1 MKENNVHRSICIL
14 LAIGILISLAVFAE
28 YAGPQRELEIW
39 AEREAVFRNKKG
51 YIYSNGTVIQ
61 SVSDRS
67 FTTKWQKNTFRE
79 FVLSTKVPFS
89 TEDSVAFQIR
99 FDNGI
104 GHLEEFH
111 IWKPVPLLYIKAFIS
126 LLPLGVV
133 VLLFFR
139 DYRFDSYRWMFVRK
153 VRQAPHA

>member
-28 YAGPQRELEIW
+28 YAGPQKGLEILE
-39 AEREAVFRNKKG
+39 EREAVFRNKNG
-51 YIYSNGTVIQ
+51 YIYSNGMVIQ
-61 SVSDRS
+61 AVSDRS
-67 FTTKWQKNTFRE
+67 FSSIEGRE

-89 TEDSVAFQIR
+89 TGDKVAFKLR
-99 FDNGI
+99 LDNGI

-153 VRQAPHA
+153 ARQAPHA